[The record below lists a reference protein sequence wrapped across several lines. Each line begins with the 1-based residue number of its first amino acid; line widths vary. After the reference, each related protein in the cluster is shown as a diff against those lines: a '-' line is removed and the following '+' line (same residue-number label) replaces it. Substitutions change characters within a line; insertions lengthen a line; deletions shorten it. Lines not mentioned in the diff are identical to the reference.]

1 MNGKKSIC
9 KLCWDVFD
17 NGKMLGGHVA
27 KKHPGFSKEYKIRQ
41 FLQKTKKNEKKRR
54 QFFERFK
61 GKKPKEEDEEN
72 EIYEGE
78 EDEFIPKVEY

>member
-1 MNGKKSIC
+1 
-9 KLCWDVFD
+9 
-17 NGKMLGGHVA
+17 MLGGHVA

-61 GKKPKEEDEEN
+61 GKRGEEDERN
-72 EIYEGE
+72 EIYEGD
-78 EDEFIPKVEY
+78 EDEFIPKMEY